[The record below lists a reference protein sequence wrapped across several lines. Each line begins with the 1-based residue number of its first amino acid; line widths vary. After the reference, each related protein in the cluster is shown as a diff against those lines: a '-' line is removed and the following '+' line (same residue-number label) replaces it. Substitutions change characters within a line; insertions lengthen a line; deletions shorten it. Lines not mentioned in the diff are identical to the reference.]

1 MNDETL
7 VDECVSGNAKAQRML
22 FERYSAKMLGVAIRY
37 IKDKERTEDVLQDAF
52 IKVFKNLKKF
62 KHDGSLEGWIRRIV
76 VNTALD
82 QLRKNKKRQSNVELD
97 DSFFELAT
105 DSFTE
110 ERLQAESLLNLV
122 QQLPEGYRTVFNLF
136 AIEGYSH
143 KEIAKKLN
151 ISENT
156 SKSQYSRAKSVLRD
170 VLKKLNI
177 ER

>member
-7 VDECVSGNAKAQRML
+7 VNECVSGNAKAQRLL
-22 FERYSAKMLGVAIRY
+22 FERFSAKMLGVAIRY
-37 IKDKERTEDVLQDAF
+37 IKDKERAEDVLQDAF

-62 KHDGSLEGWIRRIV
+62 KYDGSLEGWIRRIV

-82 QLRKNKKRQSNVELD
+82 QLRKNKKQQGNIELD
-97 DSFFELAT
+97 DSFIEIT
-105 DSFTE
+105 SNSFTE
-110 ERLQAESLLNLV
+110 EKLEAESLLRIV

-156 SKSQYSRAKSVLRD
+156 SKSQYSRAKSVLREI
-170 VLKKLNI
+170 LNKLNI